1 MTRAFYAI
9 LSMLALVA
17 LTLPA
22 SALTKEEQ
30 RAARRTA
37 VTGFLAEAIAIDSVC
52 DALQIHMEY
61 LWVELQRA
69 KIDLDEI
76 LPEAGAQSASFM
88 PDFATAGAPAV
99 CRRGVEY
106 YGPQG
111 SKFPNMLTL
120 QQ

>member
-1 MTRAFYAI
+1 MKRAIFAL
-9 LSMLALVA
+9 LSTVALVVM
-17 LTLPA
+17 TLPA

-30 RAARRTA
+30 RAAQRMR

-61 LWVELQRA
+61 LFVELQRA
-69 KIDLDEI
+69 KLDLDEI

-88 PDFATAGAPAV
+88 PNFAAAGAPEV
-99 CRRGVEY
+99 CRRGAEY
-106 YGPQG
+106 FGPQG
-111 SKFPNMLTL
+111 SKYPNMLTL